1 MAERQQ
7 DIETL
12 KRRGRRR
19 LVGAVALVLGAVI
32 VLPMVFDP
40 EPRHGAPSVSVRI
53 PGENEVPFKP
63 KPVPK
68 RAEKAQAP
76 PAEKKTEEAPAAAKA
91 VPPKPAVA
99 KPAPAQPPPA
109 ERARAE
115 AALAGVEY
123 VVQVGVFAD
132 PAAAIDKLKAAKL
145 PYYTETLKDNLTR
158 VRAGPF
164 PTKEAAEK
172 TRERLKGLGLDP
184 GTVTTRA
191 G

>member
-1 MAERQQ
+1 M
-7 DIETL
+7 
-12 KRRGRRR
+12 
-19 LVGAVALVLGAVI
+19 GAVALVLAAVI

-68 RAEKAQAP
+68 LVEKKAEAKKAEAVP
-76 PAEKKTEEAPAAAKA
+76 TEARIEKKTVEKT
-91 VPPKPAVA
+91 VPA
-99 KPAPAQPPPA
+99 KPAAPKPPPA

-132 PAAAIDKLKAAKL
+132 PAAAIDKLKAANL

-164 PTKEAAEK
+164 LTKEAAEK